1 MYGEITLIEPIND
14 EKVEEI
20 TVYAEVYSVTQSEY
34 VAAGKQDIK
43 PAYKFE
49 IYQFEYD
56 GQTDIK
62 YNGKRLTVYRTYPK
76 EDGRIELYTEE
87 RGGKR
92 WQT

>member
-14 EKVEEI
+14 EEI
-20 TVYAEVYSVTQSEY
+20 EKTTVYAEVCSVTQSEY

-49 IYQFEYD
+49 VWQFEYS
-56 GQTDIK
+56 GQTDIM
-62 YNGKRLTVYRTYPK
+62 YNGQRLTVYRTYQRG
-76 EDGRIELYTEE
+76 DDRIELYTEE

>member
-14 EKVEEI
+14 EKIEEI
-20 TVYAEVYSVTQSEY
+20 TVYAEY

-49 IYQFEYD
+49 IWQFEYD